1 MTALNMTP
9 LLFAI
14 AKDHSLAVVAQNSK
28 PSRDRQG
35 ADAQLSVAFCFACG
49 SF

>member
-1 MTALNMTP
+1 MTP

-35 ADAQLSVAFCFACG
+35 ADAQLPVAFCFKQR
-49 SF
+49 